1 MIATIARQV
10 LMLWSA
16 THQHDWS
23 LEKKLGF
30 DSQIWYDAWP
40 TKCCASI
47 IPCHGV
53 VKLEPMILYG
63 YQVPFA
69 DSQISWIRN
78 HSKTNGTITEHLSQ
92 ESCNPSL
99 LSWCKRLRD
108 RGSVLEKMGIH
119 GNPLPSR
126 QETLAFSRTPRPK
139 WGYRVLPRFASLRL
153 T

>member
-108 RGSVLEKMGIH
+108 RGSVLEKMGNPMGIPCPRDRKH
-119 GNPLPSR
+119 SVLAGN
-126 QETLAFSRTPRPK
+126 LAQNGVIGFCQ
-139 WGYRVLPRFASLRL
+139 GLQV
-153 T
+153 